1 MASPT
6 LAERYTAKVK
16 KTELYSDFY
25 TNLSAH
31 PDSKQLVVNKN
42 EDSII
47 RSIRNLIFTDKYERP
62 FQPSLGSRVKNS
74 LFEDISS
81 QTAKA
86 LEEEIRSTIISH
98 EPRARLL
105 DVVITPVEEQHMY
118 VISIVFYTVNV
129 ETPTTFRVIL
139 ERVR

>member
-1 MASPT
+1 MANPT
-6 LAERYTAKVK
+6 LAERFTAKAK
-16 KTELYSDFY
+16 KTDLYSDFY

-42 EDSII
+42 EDAII

-62 FQPSLGSRVKNS
+62 FQPSLGSRVKNA

-81 QTAKA
+81 QTAKM
-86 LEEEIRSTIISH
+86 LEEEIRTTIITH

-129 ETPTTFRVIL
+129 ESPITFRVIL